1 MAMSIGSQVS
11 AHMAMLING
20 YLESGK
26 ELEDYC
32 DDYGRHAKL
41 FMDTK
46 KKAATP
52 KKGAASKGKGKG
64 SAKKVKAEADDED
77 GEELKK
83 VFILHDTTAKAHGV
97 FCEEIDEEAVAEA
110 LDKGGKESIPA
121 TLTRMKYKYTGYP
134 FDKSLLSQVKKALA
148 TLDGF
153 EVIEVKDLS
162 TFEIPEGTSWTRT
175 KPKAAPKKAGSK
187 ANTKKGAA
195 SKGKGKGKAKPVD
208 EEEEAEEDDEVA
220 PSKKAPAKKPSAG
233 KKAGPS
239 PGMAKALAAFGLK
252 KNKEGNLVNA
262 KTSLVFLELKLKG
275 KPMLVCVGTQGE
287 PTGEEENPL
296 ESVLSLNG
304 EEDKDIKALSKTAKM
319 NVLVLRDVV
328 DQLSE
333 EDTTM
338 LADIGLLVVDDE
350 DGEAEEEGEDED
362 GEADEEVEED
372 EE

>member
-162 TFEIPEGTSWTRT
+162 TFEMPEGTSWSRN

-187 ANTKKGAA
+187 AGAKKGTS
-195 SKGKGKGKAKPVD
+195 SKGKGKKKAEEDEPED
-208 EEEEAEEDDEVA
+208 EEEEEEEA
-220 PSKKAPAKKPSAG
+220 PPKKAPAKKPSAG

-239 PGMAKALAAFGLK
+239 PGMAKAIAAYGLK
-252 KNKEGNLVNA
+252 KNKEGNLANA
-262 KTSLVFLELKLKG
+262 KTGLVFLELKVDGRPK
-275 KPMLVCVGTQGE
+275 LVCVGTQGE
-287 PTGEEENPL
+287 STEDAENPL
-296 ESVLSLNG
+296 ESILTLTG
-304 EEDKDIKALSKTAKM
+304 EEDENIKSLSKTAKM
-319 NVLVLRDVV
+319 KVLVLRDVI

-333 EDTTM
+333 EDTAM
-338 LADIGLLVVDDE
+338 LIENSLLIVDDE
-350 DGEAEEEGEDED
+350 DGDGEEEEE
-362 GEADEEVEED
+362 EEEVEED

>member
-1 MAMSIGSQVS
+1 MSIGSQVAS
-11 AHMAMLING
+11 HMAMLIEG
-20 YLESGK
+20 YLESGQ
-26 ELEDYC
+26 ELQDYC
-32 DDYGRHAKL
+32 DAYGKHAKV
-41 FMDTK
+41 FMEKSAK

-64 SAKKVKAEADDED
+64 KAPTKKADADEEA
-77 GEELKK
+77 EELKK

-97 FCEEIDEEAVAEA
+97 FCEEIDEEEVAEA
-110 LDKGGKESIPA
+110 LKNGGKESIPA

-187 ANTKKGAA
+187 AGAKKGAV
-195 SKGKGKGKAKPVD
+195 SKGKGKGKAKAEPED
-208 EEEEAEEDDEVA
+208 EEEEAEEEEEEA
-220 PSKKAPAKKPSAG
+220 PPKKAPAKKPSAG

-239 PGMAKALAAFGLK
+239 PGMAKAIAAFGLK
-252 KNKEGNLVNA
+252 KNEEGNMVNA
-262 KTSLVFLELKLKG
+262 KTGLVFLELKLKG
-275 KPMLVCVGTQGE
+275 KPMMVCIGTQGE
-287 PTGEEENPL
+287 SSEDSEDPL
-296 ESVLSLNG
+296 ESVLSLTG
-304 EEDKDIKALSKTAKM
+304 EEDENIKALSKTAKM
-319 NVLVLRDVV
+319 KVLVLRDVV

-333 EDTTM
+333 EDTTK
-338 LADIGLLVVDDE
+338 LVDNGILVVDDEEAEEE
-350 DGEAEEEGEDED
+350 DGEAEEE
-362 GEADEEVEED
+362 EVEED